1 MSRTTC
7 QKSLTRTAGYLVV
20 SLLPHPLCSQ
30 CVSRTRPSTG
40 SPFSITSSTLL
51 HVQATHAKTTPKRQ
65 RTQKKKNA
73 KSKEKEQ
80 WRWKVKSSSPCQ
92 PYESSKQKREYFSRN
107 RRKRTK
113 QNKKKNTARH
123 ARRTSKQEDG
133 LCKDGKMS
141 RKGSKKEYVCT
152 KIHLFSFYL
161 LRKSTFLSS
170 THGGKT
176 KKKTAFFVVVAVA
189 FPCITWRDTTRFVLA
204 VTEKWKQKKKR
215 DCAPHSVLILMKQ
228 KKKETLGNTPSC
240 RHTLWQ

>member
-113 QNKKKNTARH
+113 QNKKKTLQDMQGEQA
-123 ARRTSKQEDG
+123 S
-133 LCKDGKMS
+133 
-141 RKGSKKEYVCT
+141 
-152 KIHLFSFYL
+152 
-161 LRKSTFLSS
+161 
-170 THGGKT
+170 
-176 KKKTAFFVVVAVA
+176 KKTAFVKTERWAERGA
-189 FPCITWRDTTRFVLA
+189 KRSTFVLKFTFFPSTFYA
-204 VTEKWKQKKKR
+204 KAHFSLALMVGKQKKKLLFLLLLLLLFLALR
-215 DCAPHSVLILMKQ
+215 GAILQ
-228 KKKETLGNTPSC
+228 DLC
-240 RHTLWQ
+240 